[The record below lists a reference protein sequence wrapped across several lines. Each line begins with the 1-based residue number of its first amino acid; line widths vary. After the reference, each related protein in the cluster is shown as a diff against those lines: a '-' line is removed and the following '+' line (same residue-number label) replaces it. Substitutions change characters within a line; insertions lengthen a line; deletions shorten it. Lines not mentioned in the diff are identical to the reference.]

1 MAAISVNKETKPPR
15 GKSIAHFNLTNNKV
29 VFLSLDLETGG
40 EYCGIIQL
48 SGQLFRQDPEDHQ
61 KKSFIIVDDTFNEYV
76 APPDGAFWNEEAC
89 RQSHGLSARS
99 PEIQNGRP
107 FITVWTNFC
116 SWIQRHVG
124 TSEKCILCAYRG
136 ETCDMRW
143 IWKHCLA
150 PRSQLNIPKQ
160 IVYFMD
166 PLEVIKTYKCP
177 LHPVKSKL
185 DSLEL
190 GVVYHY
196 ITGHNLNGAHDAL
209 VDVKAQTTLI
219 TSEHYREYIDKS
231 KSIRLVEDIFTT
243 AEQRDMLKKM
253 ESLRPVHEPWFELI
267 EGDGFTYTPPR
278 TDRYTG
284 VAGGANWGPSSEMLQ
299 LARGGDLPTMFLSV
313 FTIDSLKY
321 IAVRT
326 NNYAYT
332 DWVVPTVRLDRDGNT
347 TRRPILSA
355 IFPKRGESLPANAR
369 HRCLISK
376 DKKRYQVT
384 EHFTLA
390 WLGAIMSTG
399 AFFNG
404 DNNCGIDAIYSNAS
418 CGISIPFIQNTMP
431 QKAFIFLRNY
441 IHFSRTHQKLS
452 GQHWYDPLFK
462 VRSII
467 NMLMERIRTVWIA
480 GDRVTIDESM
490 IRYMAV
496 P

>member
-1 MAAISVNKETKPPR
+1 MQELNSRSDTAQNAPSDDDGVLDEVCNDFGSITGSELEEEVYEEPSSPRPHDVQPSDIELAPPAFGLPHVVEAVDSTQMAAISTNEEIKPPR

-166 PLEVIKTYKCP
+166 PLEVIKAYKCP

-190 GVVYHY
+190 GVVYQY
-196 ITGHNLNGAHDAL
+196 ITGHNLNSAHDALL
-209 VDVKAQTTLI
+209 VDVKAQTTVI
-219 TSEHYREYIDKS
+219 TSKHYREYIDKS
-231 KSIRLVEDIFTT
+231 KSIRLVEDIFTA

-253 ESLRPVHEPWFELI
+253 ESLRPVHEPWFELV
-267 EGDGFTYTPPR
+267 EGDMDGPKPNWMRQAAPLPCESDKCFFCLNSLT
-278 TDRYTG
+278 TG
-284 VAGGANWGPSSEMLQ
+284 VDHKRKRHTVTAFVQHDCS
-299 LARGGDLPTMFLSV
+299 RTK
-313 FTIDSLKY
+313 TIDC
-321 IAVRT
+321 
-326 NNYAYT
+326 T
-332 DWVVPTVRLDRDGNT
+332 DKQVDLQIGSSYCKQCYRERPGTRAEKLNGINTSRMAGCHVKNVFVNLAGTRDMT
-347 TRRPILSA
+347 CTRRSILDCVVV
-355 IFPKRGESLPANAR
+355 
-369 HRCLISK
+369 H
-376 DKKRYQVT
+376 
-384 EHFTLA
+384 
-390 WLGAIMSTG
+390 
-399 AFFNG
+399 
-404 DNNCGIDAIYSNAS
+404 
-418 CGISIPFIQNTMP
+418 
-431 QKAFIFLRNY
+431 
-441 IHFSRTHQKLS
+441 
-452 GQHWYDPLFK
+452 
-462 VRSII
+462 
-467 NMLMERIRTVWIA
+467 
-480 GDRVTIDESM
+480 
-490 IRYMAV
+490 
-496 P
+496 